1 MGETDYKILLQI
13 YQQKTF
19 DLLNQVIAL
28 EARLVGHT
36 KNIESLQEK
45 LTEVYTEIERKK
57 IQEEL
62 EEKKKRKVGEKK
74 SKLDNEEEI
83 SDGISSIEN
92 IISVESEELKE
103 DY

>member
-28 EARLVGHT
+28 EARVINYT

-45 LTEVYTEIERKK
+45 LTEVYTEIERRK
-57 IQEEL
+57 IQDEL
-62 EEKKKRKVGEKK
+62 EEKKKKKIGEKK
-74 SKLDNEEEI
+74 VKPENEIEMVNDAPLD
-83 SDGISSIEN
+83 EN
-92 IISVESEELKE
+92 VIPVELEGE
-103 DY
+103 Y